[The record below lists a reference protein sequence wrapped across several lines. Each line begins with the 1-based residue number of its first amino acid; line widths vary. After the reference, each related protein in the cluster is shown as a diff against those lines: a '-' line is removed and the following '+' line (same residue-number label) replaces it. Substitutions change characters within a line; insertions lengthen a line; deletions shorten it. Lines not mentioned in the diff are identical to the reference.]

1 MKKQKPAAFHSFT
14 DAAKAFQAKESK
26 LVLTPE
32 GNGGYDFEKKP
43 RTPAQD
49 MATRKAAQASAM
61 KRSLK

>member
-1 MKKQKPAAFHSFT
+1 MKTFKSFT
-14 DAAKAFQAKESK
+14 DAAKAFQRKEASLK
-26 LVLTPE
+26 LTPE
-32 GNGGYDFEKKP
+32 GNGSYDFEKKP

>member
-1 MKKQKPAAFHSFT
+1 MKTFKTFA

-43 RTPAQD
+43 RTPAQN
-49 MATRKAAQASAM
+49 MATRKAGLASAM
-61 KRSLK
+61 KRKGGMA